1 MPEPMHTVMHDSER
15 PFASSRVQGRCVLA
29 CCGVLATTFATPH
42 ATSQQQ
48 NQNLNQPAL
57 REVDQ
62 QVQGRNDLAASTRKP
77 FSDLR
82 LPLNFDRLYEV
93 DSSAIRSRAGIQ
105 GRAFARASGGLVA
118 VFPRTDNRRLAPGVE
133 VVSVPPGT
141 VYLFADT
148 ATWTGMTTDRS
159 RTSSPNS
166 LVQRIEQQPLPA
178 NPFAN
183 PPVPAKQVSEAD
195 ALAQTKDDIVPSG
208 PTIWT
213 NEQWRA
219 GRVGALLDRALAG
232 R

>member
-1 MPEPMHTVMHDSER
+1 MPEPMHTRMHDSER
-15 PFASSRVQGRCVLA
+15 EFASSRLQRRCVLA
-29 CCGVLATTFATPH
+29 CCGVFATTFATSP
-42 ATSQQQ
+42 ATSQLK
-48 NQNLNQPAL
+48 NQNQPAL

-82 LPLNFDRLYEV
+82 VPLNFDRLYEV

-105 GRAFARASGGLVA
+105 GRAFARVSGGLVA

-166 LVQRIEQQPLPA
+166 LVQRIEQPPLPA

-183 PPVPAKQVSEAD
+183 PPLKQASEVD
-195 ALAQTKDDIVPSG
+195 SLAQTKDDIVPSG

>member
-1 MPEPMHTVMHDSER
+1 MNPR
-15 PFASSRVQGRCVLA
+15 PRQLLRSAALGASFLCAIAALPRPASSQSLK
-29 CCGVLATTFATPH
+29 
-42 ATSQQQ
+42 
-48 NQNLNQPAL
+48 NLNQPAL

-62 QVQGRNDLAASTRKP
+62 SVQGRNDLAASTRKP

-93 DSSAIRSRAGIQ
+93 DSQAIRSRAGIS

-118 VFPRTDNRRLAPGVE
+118 VFPRTNDRRLAPGVNL
-133 VVSVPPGT
+133 VGVPPGT

-148 ATWTGMTTDRS
+148 ASWTGMTADRT

-166 LVQRIEQQPLPA
+166 LVQRIEQAPLPA
-178 NPFAN
+178 NPFPSTN
-183 PPVPAKQVSEAD
+183 PAGLRPTAPQ
-195 ALAQTKDDIVPSG
+195 LAQSKADIVPAG

-213 NEQWRA
+213 SETWRA
-219 GRVGALLDRALAG
+219 GRVGALLDRALGG

>member
-1 MPEPMHTVMHDSER
+1 MLPAEPTM
-15 PFASSRVQGRCVLA
+15 GRCAPQPLRTCSLA
-29 CCGVLATTFATPH
+29 ASALVALVALPRPA
-42 ATSQQQ
+42 ASQAPR
-48 NQNLNQPAL
+48 NLNQPAL
-57 REVDQ
+57 REIDQ

-118 VFPRTDNRRLAPGVE
+118 VFPRTDDRRLAPGVNL
-133 VVSVPPGT
+133 VGVPPGT

-166 LVQRIEQQPLPA
+166 LVQRIEQPPLPG

-183 PPVPAKQVSEAD
+183 PPPPVKRASESD
-195 ALAQTKDDIVPSG
+195 ALALTKNDIVPSG

-219 GRVGALLDRALAG
+219 GRVGALLDRALGG

>member
-1 MPEPMHTVMHDSER
+1 MCSLLLAAPH
-15 PFASSRVQGRCVLA
+15 ASSQN
-29 CCGVLATTFATPH
+29 
-42 ATSQQQ
+42 QQQ
-48 NQNLNQPAL
+48 NINRPAL
-57 REVDQ
+57 REIDQ
-62 QVQGRNDLAASTRKP
+62 SVEGRNDLAVSTRKP

-82 LPLNFDRLYEV
+82 LPMNFDRLYEV
-93 DSSAIRSRAGIQ
+93 ESSAIRSRAGIQ
-105 GRAFARASGGLVA
+105 GRAFARASGGLIA

-133 VVSVPPGT
+133 IVSVPPGT
-141 VYLFADT
+141 VYLFAD
-148 ATWTGMTTDRS
+148 AARLTGMTADRS

-183 PPVPAKQVSEAD
+183 PPARVKQASERD
-195 ALAQTKDDIVPSG
+195 TLAQTKDEILPSG

-213 NEQWRA
+213 SEAWRA